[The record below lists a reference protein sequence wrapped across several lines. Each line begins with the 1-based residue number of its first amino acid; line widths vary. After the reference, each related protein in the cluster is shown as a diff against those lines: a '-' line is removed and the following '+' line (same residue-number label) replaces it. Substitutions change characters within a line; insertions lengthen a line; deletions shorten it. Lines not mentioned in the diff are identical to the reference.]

1 MDTTL
6 ETTRRGSW
14 DAVKTLIPAVA
25 ALVLV
30 IYLYW
35 GTFTWWWWEWTY
47 PGSFYAHAVFVPFFV
62 VAMIWRDREK
72 LAAAPYDPSWLGMAY
87 LIPSVLLL
95 LVARKG
101 DITTVESLSFMLLVL
116 GASTMI
122 VGKTRTRML
131 MFPLLFIMLMMPLV
145 PDQLINSIAFPI
157 QLTSAKI
164 ATFLLNALTLHST
177 RIGTLIQMDSYK
189 LSVELPCSGF
199 KTLVSLLTFTAAFA
213 YLTDAAN
220 WKRWTLFMTTIPLSL
235 VINALRITLIGIVGE
250 LVSSKAAATFHDYSG
265 FIVLILAFTFLFNFA
280 KILRCERFLGFS
292 LDDPPNDP
300 KVTRPKA
307 DTGESAEPA
316 TAEPEAPWWQPLQNG
331 FAAFNRA
338 AAHAMEASFRV
349 RSRTLP
355 FMVGLI
361 AFLLSVVV
369 VQAVVLKPIVPQPPI
384 SRRQVPMEFTAPGR
398 TPGQVVKYVASD
410 DAGRDKLTKVVL
422 ETLNPSRVISR
433 VYRGS
438 DGSSIELFMTSGSG
452 RHVFHDPHTCM
463 LGSDALL
470 TDVGEIDIPSPNGTV
485 RVLETRFKT
494 GLRPEETEMLVCYLV
509 DGKMVPRTEDVR
521 NRIILQTFFGDGG
534 KPSYWLRVTQRSA
547 GTDEEKRQQA
557 INFVSGLWTQIG
569 PILEGK
575 VPGAVDAKPESIAE
589 GETPVAE

>member
-6 ETTRRGSW
+6 ETTERRSW
-14 DAVKTLIPAVA
+14 DAVKTLVPAA
-25 ALVLV
+25 IALILV
-30 IYLYW
+30 IYLYL
-35 GTFTWWWWEWTY
+35 GTFQWWWWEWTY
-47 PGSFYAHAVFVPFFV
+47 PGSFYAHALFVPFFV

-87 LIPSVLLL
+87 LIPSMLLL

-131 MFPLLFIMLMMPLV
+131 LFPLLFIMLMMPLV

-157 QLTSAKI
+157 QLASAKI

-220 WKRWTLFMTTIPLSL
+220 WKRWALFLTTIPLSL

-280 KILRCERFLGFS
+280 KMLRCERFLGFS
-292 LDDPPNDP
+292 LDDPPKDAGSPAP
-300 KVTRPKA
+300 KGEPGDHSEGRP
-307 DTGESAEPA
+307 
-316 TAEPEAPWWQPLQNG
+316 AEPEMSWWSSLQNG
-331 FAAFNRA
+331 LVAFKEHAAQ
-338 AAHAMEASFRV
+338 AMNTACRV
-349 RSRTLP
+349 RGRTLP
-355 FMVGLI
+355 FMIGLI
-361 AFLLSVVV
+361 AFLVSVVA
-369 VQAVVLKPIVPQPPI
+369 VQAVALRPIVPQPPI

-398 TPGQVVKYVASD
+398 TPGKTVTYTAHD
-410 DAGRDKLTKVVL
+410 DPGRDKLSKVVL
-422 ETLNPSRVISR
+422 ETLSPSRVISR
-433 VYRGS
+433 VYQGS
-438 DGSSIELFMTSGSG
+438 DGSSIELFMTSGNG

-470 TDVGEIDIPSPNGTV
+470 TDIGEIDIPSRVGSV

-494 GLRPEETEMLVCYLV
+494 ALQPEETEMLVCYLV

-521 NRIILQTFFGDGG
+521 NHIIVQTFFGDGG
-534 KPSYWLRVTQRSA
+534 KPSYWLRVTQKSA
-547 GTDEEKRQQA
+547 GTDQEKREQA
-557 INFVSGLWTQIG
+557 INFVSGLWEQIG

-575 VPGAVDAKPESIAE
+575 APGEVDTKPEAIPD
-589 GETPVAE
+589 GETAVAD